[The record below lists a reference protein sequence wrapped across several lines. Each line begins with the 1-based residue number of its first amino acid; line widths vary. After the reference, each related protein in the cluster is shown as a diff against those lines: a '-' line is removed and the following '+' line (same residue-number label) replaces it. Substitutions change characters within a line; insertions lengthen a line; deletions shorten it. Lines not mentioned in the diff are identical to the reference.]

1 MIFNLN
7 VSSQIVHSHR
17 VSLNN
22 SSCSPTFDRRRQ
34 WRCCFYKNPQKR
46 MRWELSICLSAAQ
59 KNNQRAVSGK
69 VIQFPKVLLRSSH
82 LICFCSSHLKM
93 HLKGKYPLK
102 NSVEIKTMIDQR
114 TNGTISLEESSDI
127 VGYMYNKDDSSHI
140 MQ

>member
-1 MIFNLN
+1 VVKSYNSLKFYY
-7 VSSQIVHSHR
+7 VHLMYL
-17 VSLNN
+17 V
-22 SSCSPTFDRRRQ
+22 F
-34 WRCCFYKNPQKR
+34 
-46 MRWELSICLSAAQ
+46 
-59 KNNQRAVSGK
+59 
-69 VIQFPKVLLRSSH
+69 FPPHV
-82 LICFCSSHLKM
+82 KM